1 MIIAD
6 QRARS
11 TGLTPV
17 LGRGFSLSTN
27 TYQSVCLT
35 DVVTTEP
42 SYDFSYQLD
51 EISEESLSSSST
63 QTASISSRYN
73 FVRSMIR
80 RPAKSNTKVREKRT
94 RKFLGMSLT
103 VDTYHSA
110 VEESKTPL
118 SDYAAQLLQ
127 REDTPG
133 FFAACGTYYV
143 RGISRRA
150 EFNAVFE
157 YEEKQSTSETR
168 VKDAISN
175 LVFAVRDTK
184 RLTPQNRAALATL
197 KSAKV
202 VIFSQGRGLGY
213 GERNQLI
220 SFDLDGFR
228 SALRAAFGLM
238 QKSGTGRVTSVEV
251 VPWTE
256 NLKVQSLLELNER
269 DEAGGGAMPL
279 FRKKEILT
287 HNAEYLATLHRS
299 LQKRKARYYL
309 ARDCSNQLNAFGF
322 SNWMILKNHT
332 NQGIG
337 VTVKRLKT
345 ILDNDKVTR
354 ILRKESYFDYLV
366 DYERCVE
373 QILSGPPGAIAALD
387 KRLPMELRRKRAEG
401 NMMERRL
408 TRGKALFLFR
418 YTSYKECTDIDLVPP
433 AFPGFEAVKTC
444 CLPVVW
450 GNPDELPEELL
461 SVAEYREAFQA
472 QSGNRIS
479 SARTN

>member
-1 MIIAD
+1 
-6 QRARS
+6 
-11 TGLTPV
+11 
-17 LGRGFSLSTN
+17 
-27 TYQSVCLT
+27 
-35 DVVTTEP
+35 
-42 SYDFSYQLD
+42 
-51 EISEESLSSSST
+51 
-63 QTASISSRYN
+63 
-73 FVRSMIR
+73 
-80 RPAKSNTKVREKRT
+80 
-94 RKFLGMSLT
+94 
-103 VDTYHSA
+103 
-110 VEESKTPL
+110 
-118 SDYAAQLLQ
+118 
-127 REDTPG
+127 
-133 FFAACGTYYV
+133 
-143 RGISRRA
+143 
-150 EFNAVFE
+150 
-157 YEEKQSTSETR
+157 
-168 VKDAISN
+168 
-175 LVFAVRDTK
+175 
-184 RLTPQNRAALATL
+184 
-197 KSAKV
+197 
-202 VIFSQGRGLGY
+202 
-213 GERNQLI
+213 
-220 SFDLDGFR
+220 
-228 SALRAAFGLM
+228 
-238 QKSGTGRVTSVEV
+238 VEV

-433 AFPGFEAVKTC
+433 AFPGFEA
-444 CLPVVW
+444 
-450 GNPDELPEELL
+450 
-461 SVAEYREAFQA
+461 
-472 QSGNRIS
+472 
-479 SARTN
+479 